1 MDFGGKF
8 RSSKSE
14 YGMFL
19 AVYPSYDHHDDIHLD
34 YCIVNDNFNAR
45 HNLGASS
52 PDTPPTPPKL
62 LLGRDLSAEKSTPKE
77 LDSQALKKDTPK
89 DDKH

>member
-1 MDFGGKF
+1 
-8 RSSKSE
+8 
-14 YGMFL
+14 MFL

-62 LLGRDLSAEKSTPKE
+62 LLGRDLFSYLFSFFCRSAEKSTPKE